1 LRSIARQ
8 SALAEVALRHSLY
21 DLPLAVLWLAW
32 LTYWVFAAR
41 DVKPVRR
48 QEFWASRLLTVALIM
63 PAALLMTAPRHWM
76 SWLGAR
82 FLPDTMVV
90 YWLGFLMVLA
100 GLAFAVWART
110 HLGRNWSG
118 TVTVKED
125 HELVCSGPYAIVRH
139 PIYAGLLLAML
150 GTAIVLD
157 EWRGLVAFCFLSAA
171 FLLKLRR
178 EERFMA
184 ESFPDTYPGYRARV
198 PALIPLFRASRSGG
212 GAR

>member
-1 LRSIARQ
+1 
-8 SALAEVALRHSLY
+8 LRHSLY

-32 LTYWVFAAR
+32 LAYWVFAAR
-41 DVKPVRR
+41 GLKPVRR
-48 QEFWASRLLTVALIM
+48 RESVASRLLTAALTI
-63 PAALLMTAPRHWM
+63 PAALLMAAPGRWM

-82 FLPDTMVV
+82 FLSNTPIA
-90 YWLGFLMVLA
+90 YWLGLLMVLV
-100 GLAFAVWART
+100 GLAFAVWARV

-125 HELVCSGPYAIVRH
+125 HELVRSGPYAIVRH
-139 PIYAGLLLAML
+139 PIYTGLLLAML
-150 GTAIVLD
+150 GTVIVLG

-198 PALIPLFRASRSGG
+198 PAFIPLLHRNDSGNGSR
-212 GAR
+212 